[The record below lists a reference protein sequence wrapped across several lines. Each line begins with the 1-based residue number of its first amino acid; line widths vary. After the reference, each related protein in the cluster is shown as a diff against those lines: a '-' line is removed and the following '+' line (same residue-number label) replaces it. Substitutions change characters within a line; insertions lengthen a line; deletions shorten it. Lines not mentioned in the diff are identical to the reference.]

1 MKSFQ
6 EILEKRVRNST
17 KDDLDFY
24 TIEKAVKK
32 IIKDVF
38 GKRGEQ
44 DIYVK
49 NWKDGKLI
57 LSAEKSLWK
66 SELVLNR
73 NFILS
78 KLNKLLNTKAIKKI
92 VIV

>member
-6 EILEKRVRNST
+6 EILEKRVRNTT

-32 IIKDVF
+32 ITKDIF

-49 NWKDGKLI
+49 NWRNGKLI

-78 KLNKLLNTKAIKKI
+78 KLNKLLNTKSIKKI

>member
-1 MKSFQ
+1 MKSFR

-17 KDDLDFY
+17 EDDLDFY

-32 IIKDVF
+32 IIKDIF

-49 NWKDGKLI
+49 NWRDGKLI